1 MTRQRPCPVLGLRR
15 RMRSNGQPF
24 LVAVLDEDL
33 LLPAGSELHLR
44 RLHDGHLES
53 PEFVLQV
60 VPPAA
65 ALSKRERG
73 RAAADRL
80 DGSAIRQDDRDPRD
94 ESDEAAPW

>member
-1 MTRQRPCPVLGLRR
+1 MTHQRPYPVLGLRR

-24 LVAVLDEDL
+24 LVAVLDDDL
-33 LLPAGSELHLR
+33 LLPAGAELHLR
-44 RLHDGHLES
+44 RLHDGRLES
-53 PEFVLQV
+53 PEFALQV

-65 ALSKRERG
+65 ASKRERG

-94 ESDEAAPW
+94 DTGGAAW